1 MYNINIPKDITFI
14 KDTSGKFDIGIL
26 KQKQDLAIDDYYKN
40 KVLISLFTWKK
51 DDNYSVRETENKYGW
66 WGNSVSENKDISD
79 VIIGSRL
86 YQMEGEKLSKQNILK
101 IEDFI
106 KEALSW
112 ADEDKNIK
120 EWFFVLKKDL
130 NVLEIVV
137 EFKFKNGVSSIINIT
152 DLEDKINYAA

>member
-1 MYNINIPKDITFI
+1 MYNINVPKDITFI
-14 KDTSGKFDIGIL
+14 KDVSGNFDIGIL
-26 KQKQDLAIDDYYKN
+26 KQKQDIAIDDYYKN
-40 KVLISLFTWKK
+40 KVLISLFTWRRDNNFLK
-51 DDNYSVRETENKYGW
+51 DTENKYGW

-79 VIIGSRL
+79 VTIGSRL

-106 KEALSW
+106 KEALFW

-120 EWFFVLKKDL
+120 EWSFVLKKDL
-130 NVLEIVV
+130 NILEIVV
-137 EFKFKNGVSSIINIT
+137 EFKFKNGVSSIINIK

>member
-1 MYNINIPKDITFI
+1 MYNINVPKDITFI
-14 KDTSGKFDIGIL
+14 KDTNGIFDIGIL
-26 KQKQDLAIDDYYKN
+26 KQKQDIAIDDYYKN
-40 KVLISLFTWKK
+40 KVLISLFTWRRDNNFLK
-51 DDNYSVRETENKYGW
+51 DNENKYGW

-79 VIIGSRL
+79 VTIGSRL

-120 EWFFVLKKDL
+120 EWSFVIKKDL
-130 NVLEIVV
+130 NILEIVV
-137 EFKFKNGVSSIINIT
+137 EFKFKNGVSSIINIK